1 MPDNTAGL
9 TPIQSMVYDAV
20 REIVEIKRG
29 NVTPALATLP
39 EVYNMFHVEIL
50 EALRQLYRLR
60 LITHHFDVNKRPLF
74 GMKDS

>member
-39 EVYNMFHVEIL
+39 EVYNIICSMSKSLKPCGSFT
-50 EALRQLYRLR
+50 AS
-60 LITHHFDVNKRPLF
+60 D
-74 GMKDS
+74 